1 MRVPSA
7 RLVEQRVHS
16 TTRTLPPQVPGWP
29 VVGNLPDFARDV
41 LAFCVRNYQTYGPV
55 YRIRLLNREYWVLA
69 GLEAN
74 LFLARDGDRCL
85 SSRSLRPMGAELGA
99 PDYFLL
105 AQDGAWHRQLRRA
118 HAPGYKHEVYERQIP
133 RMVTM
138 TKAHI
143 RERWRPRTSVPVV
156 DEVQRMACEQ
166 VGQAVLGQTSK
177 EIFEDVRLV
186 FAMAIRTSSIPLVPS
201 IFTKWPP
208 YVRAKKRVWAYMRRL
223 VEMERARLARG
234 EEPSSTF
241 AAELL
246 AFRDADG
253 RPIPDLALA
262 KSFAGVF
269 FSSLDTLASTLS
281 FMLYAAY
288 KHPAILQRVRE
299 EVALLFSRPLETIDR
314 YVLKEC
320 QALYGLAL
328 ETMRMYPVVPVTP
341 RIVLE
346 PFEIEGVTI
355 PAGVEVMFAT
365 GVTHMLP
372 EFFPNPD
379 VFDIDRYTPE
389 RAEHRRSGVFT
400 PFSLGTHTCL
410 GAGFAELQLMMTF
423 ATIVHTADL
432 ALDPP
437 DFTAS
442 VKPLPLPNPGQD
454 FRLRV
459 LRLREA

>member
-1 MRVPSA
+1 MRVPLA
-7 RLVEQRVHS
+7 RLVDLRAHS
-16 TTRTLPPQVPGWP
+16 AMRTLPPQVPGWP

-41 LAFCVRNYQTYGPV
+41 LAFCVRNYHRYGPV

-74 LFLARDGDRCL
+74 VFLARDGDRCL

-105 AQDGAWHRQLRRA
+105 AQDGAWHRRLRRA
-118 HAPGYKHEVYERQIP
+118 HAPGYKREVYERSIP
-133 RMVTM
+133 RMVAIAQ
-138 TKAHI
+138 AHI
-143 RERWRPRTSVPVV
+143 RERWRPGMSVPVV

-166 VGQAVLGQTSK
+166 VGQAVLGHSAQ

-186 FAMAIRTSSIPLVPS
+186 FATAIRTSSIPLVPS
-201 IFTKWPP
+201 LFTKWPP
-208 YVRAKKRVWAYMRRL
+208 YVRAKQRLWAYMQRL
-223 VEMERARLARG
+223 VEAERERLARG
-234 EEPSSTF
+234 APPSSTF

-246 AFRDADG
+246 AFRDDNG
-253 RPIPDLALA
+253 RPIPNLALA

-281 FMLYAAY
+281 FMLYAAF
-288 KHPAILQRVRE
+288 KHPHVLQRVQE
-299 EVALLFSRPLETIDR
+299 DVDLLFSRPLETIDR
-314 YVLKEC
+314 FVLKEC

-372 EFFPNPD
+372 EFFPNPE

-389 RAEHRRSGVFT
+389 RAEHRQSGAFT

-410 GAGFAELQLMMTF
+410 GAGFAELQLMMLF
-423 ATIVHTADL
+423 ATILHTAEL

-442 VKPLPLPNPGQD
+442 VKPLPLPNPGRD

-459 LRLREA
+459 LRLRGV